1 MKERLGDEEVPLLK
15 DGILQDG
22 VRAAKGEPPPNLS
35 SERVF
40 VESNEKKKKKAQGTG
55 DPELDKNPRQPK
67 YRSPSALVQARIK
80 NKM

>member
-40 VESNEKKKKKAQGTG
+40 VESNEKKKKKRLKARGTRSSTRTLG
-55 DPELDKNPRQPK
+55 SQNIDHRQLS
-67 YRSPSALVQARIK
+67 YRRG
-80 NKM
+80 